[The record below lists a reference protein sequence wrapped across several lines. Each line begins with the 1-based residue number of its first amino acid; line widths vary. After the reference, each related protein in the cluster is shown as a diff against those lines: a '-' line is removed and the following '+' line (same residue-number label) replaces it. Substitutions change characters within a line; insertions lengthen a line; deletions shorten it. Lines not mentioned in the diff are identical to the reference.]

1 MLKKI
6 SLIFTL
12 IILLSSC
19 GYSPMFSKKNG
30 QNLNIEITNYEGDS
44 KLNSVIRSRFKI
56 YSDEKARLFKIK
68 INTSYQKND
77 LSKNTAGVIDKYQL
91 SAVSIF
97 DISSGDFNKTIT
109 LTEEISMVNF
119 EDNFEEKNYED
130 KIKEDFA
137 TSISK
142 RLIIQLLKIK

>member
-12 IILLSSC
+12 IVFLSGC

-119 EDNFEEKNYED
+119 EDNFEEKNYEN